1 MKVLIAQK
9 HWFSLWVMPEWVVE
23 RLRSDFPE
31 HHFVYIKDY
40 AEIDREI
47 LDAEVFIGW
56 TMRPEQ
62 LAAARMLR
70 WVHSPAAAVHTLIFP
85 ELVASDVTLTNAREV
100 HAPVVAE
107 HVMALLLALAKRIP
121 DCVHLQQRRSWGQQA
136 LWEQQA
142 RPREIAGDTL
152 GIVGLGSIGR
162 EVARRAKAFGM
173 RVIGTRERPEKP
185 AAHVSAVYGAT
196 ELPILLAQSDFVV
209 LAAPLISSTR
219 NLMNAATLAHMK
231 PSAYLIN
238 VGRGALVDERA
249 LAEALRSR
257 SIAGAALDV
266 FDKEPLPVESELW
279 DVPNLLIT
287 PHSAGLTEK
296 LWDRHYVLMK
306 ENLRRY
312 VAGETLLQIV
322 DKQKGY

>member
-9 HWFSLWVMPEWVVE
+9 HWFSLWVMPDWVVE
-23 RLRSDFPE
+23 RLRSDFPQ
-31 HHFVYIKDY
+31 HRFVYIKDY

-47 LDAEVFIGW
+47 PDAEVFIGW

-62 LAAARMLR
+62 LAAARKLR

-85 ELVASDVTLTNAREV
+85 EFVASGVTLTNAREV

-107 HVMALLLALAKRIP
+107 HVMALMLALAKRIP
-121 DCVHLQQRRSWGQQA
+121 DCVGLQQRHAWGQQA
-136 LWEQQA
+136 LWEESV

-152 GIVGLGSIGR
+152 GVVGLGSIGR
-162 EVARRAKAFGM
+162 EVVCRAKVFGM
-173 RVIGTRERPEKP
+173 RVIGTRERPER
-185 AAHVSAVYGAT
+185 AVDHVDAVYGPMD
-196 ELPILLAQSDFVV
+196 LPRVLAEGDFVV
-209 LAAPLISSTR
+209 LAAPITSNTKQLI
-219 NLMNAATLAHMK
+219 NAATLAHMK
-231 PSAYLIN
+231 TSAYLIN

-257 SIAGAALDV
+257 RIAGAALDV
-266 FDKEPLPVESELW
+266 FDKEPLPAESELW
-279 DVPNLLIT
+279 GVPNLLIT

-296 LWDRHYVLMK
+296 LWERHYLLIK

-312 VAGETLLQIV
+312 VAGEKLLQIV

>member
-9 HWFSLWVMPEWVVE
+9 HWFSLWMMPEWVVE

-47 LDAEVFIGW
+47 PDAEVFIGW

-62 LAAARMLR
+62 LAAARKLR

-121 DCVHLQQRRSWGQQA
+121 DCANLQRRHIWGQQA
-136 LWEQQA
+136 LWEQQP

-173 RVIGTRERPEKP
+173 RVIGTRERPQKP
-185 AAHVSAVYGAT
+185 ADRVDTIYGPK
-196 ELPILLAQSDFVV
+196 ELPKLLAEADFVV
-209 LAAPLISSTR
+209 LAAPITSNTKKLID
-219 NLMNAATLAHMK
+219 AAALAHMK

-257 SIAGAALDV
+257 RIAGAAVDV

-296 LWDRHYVLMK
+296 LWDRHYLLIK
-306 ENLRRY
+306 ENVRRY